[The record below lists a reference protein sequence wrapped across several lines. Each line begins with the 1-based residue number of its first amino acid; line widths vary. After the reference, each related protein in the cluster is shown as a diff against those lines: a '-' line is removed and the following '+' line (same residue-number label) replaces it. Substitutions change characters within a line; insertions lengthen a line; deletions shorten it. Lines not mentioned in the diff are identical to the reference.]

1 MKKMISLIPA
11 FMICCALTMAT
22 AETAP
27 TPAQDNVAIEEPSR
41 IEESADRFL
50 DSVQDTWDA
59 FLGMA
64 SDAGD
69 VAREW
74 TEGALND
81 AGTFLGDRFADVS
94 AWFDE
99 VGSFFSE
106 RSSEMGLSVTEAWET
121 LKGGAEQTGMYS
133 QEQLEAAYRTIRDWF
148 RTSGETVEE
157 SVLEAVDNIAEAAGV
172 QVEEASEEATDDA
185 SVEES
190 TEIE

>member
-11 FMICCALTMAT
+11 FMLCCALTMAT
-22 AETAP
+22 AETTPAP
-27 TPAQDNVAIEEPSR
+27 TQDNVTIEESTR
-41 IEESADRFL
+41 IEESTDRFL

-81 AGTFLGDRFADVS
+81 AGTFIGDRFADVS

-99 VGSFFSE
+99 VGNFFSE
-106 RSSEMGLSVTEAWET
+106 RSSEMSQGFTEAWET
-121 LKGGAEQTGMYS
+121 LKGGAEQVGKYS
-133 QEQLEAAYRTIRDWF
+133 QEQLDAAYRTIRDWF
-148 RTSGETVEE
+148 RTSDETVEE
-157 SVLEAVDNIAEAAGV
+157 SVLEAIDNIAEAAGV
-172 QVEEASEEATDDA
+172 QVEEASVGATDDA

-190 TEIE
+190 AEIE

>member
-11 FMICCALTMAT
+11 FMLCCALTMAT

-74 TEGALND
+74 TEGA
-81 AGTFLGDRFADVS
+81 
-94 AWFDE
+94 E
-99 VGSFFSE
+99 
-106 RSSEMGLSVTEAWET
+106 
-121 LKGGAEQTGMYS
+121 
-133 QEQLEAAYRTIRDWF
+133 
-148 RTSGETVEE
+148 
-157 SVLEAVDNIAEAAGV
+157 
-172 QVEEASEEATDDA
+172 
-185 SVEES
+185 
-190 TEIE
+190 

>member
-1 MKKMISLIPA
+1 MKKMISLVPA

-121 LKGGAEQTGMYS
+121 LKGGAEQAGKYS
-133 QEQLEAAYRTIRDWF
+133 QEQLDAAYRIIRDWF
-148 RTSGETVEE
+148 RSPGETVEE

-172 QVEEASEEATDDA
+172 QVEEAPEGATDDV
-185 SVEES
+185 SIEEPA
-190 TEIE
+190 ENE